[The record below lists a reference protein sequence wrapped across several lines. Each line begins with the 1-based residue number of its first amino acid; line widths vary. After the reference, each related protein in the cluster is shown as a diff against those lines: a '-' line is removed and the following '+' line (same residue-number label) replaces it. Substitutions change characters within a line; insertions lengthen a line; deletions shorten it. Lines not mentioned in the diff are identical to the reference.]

1 MTPARFVVLVSRI
14 HVYFHEKVEQLR
26 YLPDYLDLD
35 RVKATRRIRFIF
47 FLFFLFISVSS
58 FNILSQFVF
67 K

>member
-35 RVKATRRIRFIF
+35 RVKATRRRRFIVFFVDVVDFF
-47 FLFFLFISVSS
+47 FLVHKNFFK
-58 FNILSQFVF
+58 IL
-67 K
+67 